1 MVPVPS
7 SRQEGHFQARFSL
20 PVQRWLGSIQVA
32 PKWHP
37 SGIQVASKWHPS
49 VRAHAE
55 EDAEAARE
63 FGMVVACIEVAAI
76 PGLVVED
83 VLLERL
89 GVAGVT
95 DVTGVA
101 GEESADALLV
111 LLGDAEDGV
120 VKACNDGCQWCQ

>member
-1 MVPVPS
+1 MAS
-7 SRQEGHFQARFSL
+7 
-20 PVQRWLGSIQVA
+20 
-32 PKWHP
+32 KWHP
-37 SGIQVASKWHPS
+37 SGIQVASKWHPNGIQVAPKWHPI

-76 PGLVVED
+76 PGLVVEN

-95 DVTGVA
+95 
-101 GEESADALLV
+101 GEESAEPAEGADALLV

-120 VKACNDGCQWCQ
+120 VKACNDG

>member
-1 MVPVPS
+1 
-7 SRQEGHFQARFSL
+7 
-20 PVQRWLGSIQVA
+20 
-32 PKWHP
+32 
-37 SGIQVASKWHPS
+37 
-49 VRAHAE
+49 
-55 EDAEAARE
+55 
-63 FGMVVACIEVAAI
+63 MVVACIEVAAI

-101 GEESADALLV
+101 GEKSADALLV